1 MIHQGKYVVILIAIF
16 FGILIFGTHTAD
28 AAYSYTCN
36 TACNQGWTCVYC
48 TDGGGGSICSQT
60 FVDSTCTGSNPGNY
74 IGCITPSLTCS
85 KGSVIT
91 ARLDYFSRYG
101 QDTSCGG
108 YCQTYGQTFSS
119 GNCSDGCVHSSE
131 CAITTCPGSSCSD
144 SCGATYFVGC
154 RITDCSC
161 AASTCIGSVC
171 YNSCGGTCAGTKSP
185 SCACATSTCIGSTC
199 SDGCGGTC
207 AGTKSPSCACAA
219 NTCTGS
225 TCSDGCGG
233 TCAGTKFCLTLTAVL
248 SANPTSITTGQV
260 SNLTTTVGGTA
271 TGAITYSGQSC
282 GTGGTISNIN
292 YTNGSFSCTYSAPGY
307 KYPSITVT
315 RAGLT
320 TTASS
325 GITVT
330 GTLTATLAASPANVI
345 TGQRSDLTTS
355 VGGTATGMISYY
367 SHSCGADGTP
377 NNVRI
382 DSGSFRCRYS
392 TPGTKTASIT
402 VTRGGLTTT
411 ATTNIT
417 VTCPSLSAPTNA
429 RSTTQ
434 TTTSIAWA
442 WNAVSGA
449 TYYLARLNNNTPVN
463 LGNVTSYLQS
473 SLTPN
478 TSYWLEVAACDL
490 CSCSAYSPRV
500 TVNTLNINQPPWQPT
515 LDPVP

>member
-16 FGILIFGTHTAD
+16 FGILIFGTHTAN
-28 AAYSYTCN
+28 AAYSYTCH
-36 TACNQGWTCVYC
+36 TACYQGWICIYC
-48 TDGGGGSICSQT
+48 ADGSWSICSST
-60 FVDSTCTGSNPGNY
+60 FIDSTCTGSNPGNY
-74 IGCITPSLTCS
+74 VGCATPSLTCS
-85 KGSVIT
+85 NGSVLT

-108 YCQTYGQTFSS
+108 YCQTYGQTFNTGS
-119 GNCSDGCVHSSE
+119 CSDGCIHSSE
-131 CAITTCPGSSCSD
+131 CALYTCPGSTCSD
-144 SCGATYFVGC
+144 SCGATYYVGC
-154 RITDCSC
+154 KITDCSC
-161 AASTCIGSVC
+161 AASTCVGSVC

-185 SCACATSTCIGSTC
+185 SCSCAANTCVGSTC
-199 SDGCGGTC
+199 SNGCGGTC
-207 AGTKSPSCACAA
+207 AGTKAPSCACAA

-225 TCSDGCGG
+225 TCSNGCGG
-233 TCAGTKFCLTLTAVL
+233 TCAGTKSCLTLTAAL
-248 SANPTSITTGQV
+248 SASPASITTGQV

-292 YTNGSFSCTYSAPGY
+292 YTNGSFSCTYSTPGY

-325 GITVT
+325 SITVT
-330 GTLTATLAASPANVI
+330 GTLTATLTASPASVI
-345 TGQRSDLTTS
+345 TGQASDLTTA
-355 VGGTATGMISYY
+355 VGGTITGTITY
-367 SHSCGADGTP
+367 SARSCGADGTIS
-377 NNVRI
+377 NI
-382 DSGSFRCRYS
+382 SGGSFRCRYS

-417 VTCPSLSAPTNA
+417 VTCPSLPAPLNA
-429 RSTTQ
+429 RSTAQ
-434 TTTSIAWA
+434 TTTSITWA

-449 TYYLARLNNNTPVN
+449 TYYLAHLNNNTPVN
-463 LGNVTSYLQS
+463 VGNVTTRLQS
-473 SLTPN
+473 GLTPS

-490 CSCSAYSPRV
+490 CSCSAYSPRI
-500 TVNTLNINQPPWQPT
+500 TAKTLNANQPPWQPT